1 LKTKELFLISSRKF
15 TILAVSIGLLLSVT
29 AIPSRAQVAE
39 PPSSSDEAVSK
50 PADATSAPT
59 PLIVEQPAAS
69 DAELPAPSS
78 SFPAPAPPPPPASD
92 LHFSIS
98 PYLWFPGVH
107 GSVGAHDTDISV
119 HASAGDLLS
128 HFRFGLMGTAELD
141 YKRFVIPLDFVWVR
155 LGDDKAIPDI
165 NDVANLK
172 AQEFILTPKVG
183 YRVIDNKMIKVDGLA
198 GFRYWHYG
206 QSVSFTSGTASF
218 STSQNWVDPLVGAR
232 FLVNLSPKVVVTVA
246 GDVGGWGAGSQLDYQ
261 IVGLLGYRLKPA
273 VILQAGYRY
282 LYIDYRDNA
291 RYIQLT
297 NSGVVFGA
305 TIYLK

>member
-1 LKTKELFLISSRKF
+1 LISSRKF
-15 TILAVSIGLLLSVT
+15 TMLATSLGLLLVVSAV
-29 AIPSRAQVAE
+29 PSRAQVTP
-39 PPSSSDEAVSK
+39 PPSSSDEAMTK
-50 PADATSAPT
+50 PADATST
-59 PLIVEQPAAS
+59 PVPLLVEQPATS
-69 DAELPAPSS
+69 EAELAAPSPS
-78 SFPAPAPPPPPASD
+78 AAAPAPAAAPASD

-107 GSVGAHDTDISV
+107 GSVGADDTAISV
-119 HASAGDLLS
+119 HASAADLLS

-183 YRVIDNKMIKVDGLA
+183 YRLIDNKMIKVDGLA

-206 QSVSFTSGTASF
+206 QSVSFTSGNNNF
-218 STSQNWVDPLVGAR
+218 SSSQNWVDPLIGAR

-282 LYIDYRDNA
+282 LYIDYRNND
-291 RYIQLT
+291 RFIQLT